1 MNKNQNK
8 RFSMEKESD
17 IKAWESLH
25 SNDVGERFKSQNRFV
40 IEEINYYYE
49 RVMRMQEDPY
59 LETREKEDAFAERTK
74 LEKPVIKVASR
85 NMFYD
90 ESGKHVRTK
99 KEIMDA
105 SGNIRNGC
113 KIIRKGEVYEK
124 KEFSIKDDRF
134 KQDSFLD
141 EAKVFFTNE
150 INQLVLHEE
159 DKLKVFDKNSPYL
172 ATKKIGKNN
181 PMEEQIKADNEV
193 RQEWNRTV
201 DRVIVSGVQEE
212 DISRIKKNEIT
223 EKVRNSMD
231 LYGDRPNLLA
241 SIIKLA
247 IAVLELLINRI
258 MFAAV
263 GTAEKIVD
271 TAAIDKWKSFNNVKL
286 LKPKMSFLVAKFQQ
300 LTDINMELQKI
311 NNTIFEYQQQRSN
324 LEIELLDCKG
334 MLKSGKYAELQTQ
347 IDILDIKINNTKGNI
362 SEILL
367 KYGYKNAKEF
377 YTELFKAREEKTR
390 YEEDYKDWLEQC
402 INMQFD
408 ASNCNSI
415 FNEKEMRLNDIT
427 R

>member
-1 MNKNQNK
+1 MNKNQNI
-8 RFSMEKESD
+8 RFNMEKESD
-17 IKAWESLH
+17 IMAWESLH
-25 SNDVGERFKSQNRFV
+25 SNELGEKFKSQNRFV

-300 LTDINMELQKI
+300 ITDINMELQKI

>member
-1 MNKNQNK
+1 MAEKSWNKNV
-8 RFSMEKESD
+8 RFNRNSESAMQAWSLLHSDEVEKE
-17 IKAWESLH
+17 
-25 SNDVGERFKSQNRFV
+25 FKSQNEFV
-40 IEEINYYYE
+40 ICAINDYYE
-49 RVMRMQEDPY
+49 RHLRKKRDPY

-193 RQEWNRTV
+193 R
-201 DRVIVSGVQEE
+201 
-212 DISRIKKNEIT
+212 
-223 EKVRNSMD
+223 
-231 LYGDRPNLLA
+231 
-241 SIIKLA
+241 
-247 IAVLELLINRI
+247 
-258 MFAAV
+258 
-263 GTAEKIVD
+263 
-271 TAAIDKWKSFNNVKL
+271 
-286 LKPKMSFLVAKFQQ
+286 
-300 LTDINMELQKI
+300 
-311 NNTIFEYQQQRSN
+311 
-324 LEIELLDCKG
+324 
-334 MLKSGKYAELQTQ
+334 
-347 IDILDIKINNTKGNI
+347 
-362 SEILL
+362 
-367 KYGYKNAKEF
+367 
-377 YTELFKAREEKTR
+377 
-390 YEEDYKDWLEQC
+390 
-402 INMQFD
+402 
-408 ASNCNSI
+408 
-415 FNEKEMRLNDIT
+415 
-427 R
+427 

>member
-1 MNKNQNK
+1 M
-8 RFSMEKESD
+8 
-17 IKAWESLH
+17 
-25 SNDVGERFKSQNRFV
+25 
-40 IEEINYYYE
+40 
-49 RVMRMQEDPY
+49 
-59 LETREKEDAFAERTK
+59 
-74 LEKPVIKVASR
+74 
-85 NMFYD
+85 
-90 ESGKHVRTK
+90 
-99 KEIMDA
+99 
-105 SGNIRNGC
+105 
-113 KIIRKGEVYEK
+113 
-124 KEFSIKDDRF
+124 
-134 KQDSFLD
+134 
-141 EAKVFFTNE
+141 FFTNE

-201 DRVIVSGVQEE
+201 DRAIVSSVSEE
-212 DISRIKKNEIT
+212 DILRIKKNEIT
-223 EKVRNSMD
+223 EKIKDSID
-231 LYGDRPNLLA
+231 LYGDRPDLLT

-258 MFAAV
+258 MLAAV
-263 GTAEKIVD
+263 GAAEKIVD
-271 TAAIDKWKSFNNVKL
+271 TVAIDKWKPSDNVKL
-286 LKPKMSFLVAKFQQ
+286 LKTKMPFLVAKFQQ
-300 LTDINMELQKI
+300 LTDIDIELQKI

-334 MLKSGKYAELQTQ
+334 VLKSGKYAELKKRK
-347 IDILDIKINNTKGNI
+347 DILDIKINNTKENI

-367 KYGYKNAKEF
+367 KYGYENAKEF
-377 YTELFKAREEKTR
+377 YTELFKAREEKIR

-415 FNEKEMRLNDIT
+415 FNEKEMRSNDIT

>member
-25 SNDVGERFKSQNRFV
+25 SNEVGEKFKSQNRFV